1 MVTIFIYNKPKYP
14 RGKNLI
20 IVAFLHIQINGYVNK
35 VKQDQDTFAMYDL
48 DIRWP
53 DFIEHFIINSKKEKV
68 PALVFSCCR

>member
-48 DIRWP
+48 DIR
-53 DFIEHFIINSKKEKV
+53 
-68 PALVFSCCR
+68 